1 MHTFAAIA
9 AALLSFTALAAA
21 RIPNQFIKLKVAA
34 GSSLE
39 GYQLVG
45 SMDFPE
51 FVPADQIGDLATNWY
66 LDYYIPIPGFDWY
79 FIEIVVDGT
88 ERGLDLG
95 GDKNTPGSLA
105 WIPASSYVGAQT
117 HNMWQ
122 ALEPE
127 RGRQFI
133 YTSSVASYS
142 ARPFACVNSA
152 GRYQLSVYPPGQQ
165 PENCEEVQ
173 LEWSPAA

>member
-1 MHTFAAIA
+1 MRPFIA
-9 AALLSFTALAAA
+9 TATLLSFTAFAAA
-21 RIPNQFIKLKVAA
+21 RIPNQFIELKVTA
-34 GSSLE
+34 GSNLE

-45 SMDFPE
+45 SSDFPE
-51 FVPADQIGDLATNWY
+51 FVPIDQIGDLATDWY

-79 FIEIVVDGT
+79 FIEIVVDGV

-95 GDKNTPGSLA
+95 SGKNTPGPLA
-105 WIPASSYVGAQT
+105 WIPASSSIATQT

-133 YTSSVASYS
+133 YQSSVAGYS
-142 ARPFACVNSA
+142 AHPFACVNPA

-165 PENCEEVQ
+165 PENCQEVQ